1 MPIVNEKELLEKAAQ
16 RKKEAEATVKEE
28 WIGDTKIFIG
38 AKGVKYTSRGE
49 ALESIQTEKEQAEF
63 KKLGLNEHGQT
74 PEQVEKAK
82 RRAELIRQREDKIRE
97 IAALDQRISD
107 SKLPEKA
114 EEESEKP
121 KKNKK

>member
-1 MPIVNEKELLEKAAQ
+1 MPIVNEKELLEKAAK

-49 ALESIQTEKEQAEF
+49 ALESVQTEKEQSEF

-82 RRAELIRQREDKIRE
+82 RRAELIKQREAKIRE
-97 IAALDQRISD
+97 IASLDQKISD
-107 SKLPEKA
+107 SKLPEYQK
-114 EEESEKP
+114 EG
-121 KKNKK
+121 KKKK